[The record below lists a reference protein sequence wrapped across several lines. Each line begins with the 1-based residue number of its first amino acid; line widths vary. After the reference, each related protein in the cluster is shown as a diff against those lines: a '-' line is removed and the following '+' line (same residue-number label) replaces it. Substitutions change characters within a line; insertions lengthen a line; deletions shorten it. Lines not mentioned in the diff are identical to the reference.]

1 MNPVMNLIRPFATLS
16 TLGLLAVACDAPT
29 PEPTPEKPAGTVSSS
44 SKPAASAKPTA
55 SAKPEAPKRPVQGP
69 FPESTDPL
77 LEDPTKNTLKAP
89 DVFKVKFE
97 TSAGDFEIECNR
109 SWGPN
114 GADRIYNLAK
124 IGFFNDVSFFRVVKT
139 PKPFVVQ
146 FGIHGNPKISKLWQ
160 EAKIAPDETQ
170 TDEKAP
176 NRQSNTRGMVTFAM
190 AGSPDSRTTQLFINF
205 GDNSN
210 LDKMKFAPICKVVD
224 PGMEVVEKIH
234 FGYAERITSQQG
246 AIIAQG
252 NAFLRERYPELD
264 YIKTTR
270 IVGDD
275 PKTDDKDK
283 KDKDKKPEE
292 KKQNEKKP
300 VEEKPEPKPKLPP
313 PPT

>member
-1 MNPVMNLIRPFATLS
+1 MNLIRPFAKLS

-29 PEPTPEKPAGTVSSS
+29 PEPTPEKPAGTASSS
-44 SKPAASAKPTA
+44 SKPATTAKPTA

-77 LEDPTKNTLKAP
+77 LEDPAKNTLKAP

-160 EAKIAPDETQ
+160 EAKIAPDDTQ

-176 NRQSNTRGMVTFAM
+176 NRQSNTRGTVTFAM

-234 FGYAERITSQQG
+234 SGYAERITSQQG
-246 AIIAQG
+246 AIVAQG

-264 YIKTTR
+264 YIKVAK
-270 IVGDD
+270 IVGDEA
-275 PKTDDKDK
+275 KTDEK
-283 KDKDKKPEE
+283 KDDEKKPDEKKDEKKPEP
-292 KKQNEKKP
+292 KP
-300 VEEKPEPKPKLPP
+300 KPKPKLPP